1 MYPFQVIVLVSSN
14 CFLICYC
21 KQYKHDN
28 LSLASSQVGIEDG
41 AKLKRK
47 REHVEDNVT
56 KEDEVNKS
64 GSNVDDVAEYV
75 HVEDKETQKLASKE

>member
-1 MYPFQVIVLVSSN
+1 M
-14 CFLICYC
+14 
-21 KQYKHDN
+21 
-28 LSLASSQVGIEDG
+28 GIEDG

-64 GSNVDDVAEYV
+64 GSNVDDVTEDV
-75 HVEDKETQKLASKE
+75 RVEDKGTQKQVTDK